1 MNNYLDILFNIAVD
15 FKTDKSKV
23 TKLSQEIEA
32 IFSKISPAIDIN
44 DKAIKQS
51 LSSLTDMLTTGQ
63 LSAKELAD
71 ALSSFGFDIDSEEV
85 VDSIKEISNLADS
98 LAEDF
103 KPLEDAFNNIDTTQL
118 EDAFVDLDKAMDS
131 IDPKDFENAVQGL
144 AVEYDK
150 ATQEAQDLIDTNN
163 KALAMLKASG
173 KEGSDAYNKL
183 EQEIKAAENELNK
196 LGVSAKDTSSFFDKM
211 AKFGLAAQGIEQ
223 ITNTL
228 NRFQEPFIE
237 LDKQV
242 KNIGTLGVKNFNE
255 FAAEATKLSKSVP
268 DSAGAIAEGVYDAI
282 SAGTIK
288 VTDGMADLDEGMKF
302 VEVASK
308 LATAGLTTTKDAING
323 LTSVM
328 NAYGLEAGKA
338 GEIADIFFGAVNVG
352 KTTVPEMNA
361 AMSQVIPTAAAFGV
375 EFNQVAGAIATM
387 TKQGVPTAQASTQMR
402 QALVELAKP
411 GTELAAIMTK
421 AGVSLESLRTEGL
434 QETMRK
440 LGIAMEE
447 SGKSAT
453 QVFSSVE
460 AGSAAL
466 LLSGKNAE
474 MAASDYIAVAGAIGS
489 TDAAFAIA
497 SEGIGNKTKM
507 MLNSIQAGFNGLM
520 GMIGG
525 VGQSVLAATTQLAP
539 MVTSFAGLSNL
550 IPKGTFDKLAQFKQS
565 LTGVSNQA
573 TQSAGIIGKMG
584 PIAFNPWVLG
594 TAAAVA
600 GMYLFLTKTEK
611 GQAILGRWGEAGERI
626 LNTLQPVINALSDL
640 GETVLDVL
648 IDVGENVFDLLITP
662 FENLMDFIG
671 SIVGV
676 VLELAGAASSTGGTM
691 TTFADIINLVGDA
704 VKTYGDIFGTIV
716 TAIKTANDF
725 IVGFVQGIPQLL
737 SIAFEYI
744 QYFLNPINWV
754 AGDAEYEKALSE
766 KLLNAID
773 TMSGRAKE
781 RISNA
786 KLDKALENALEI
798 KGDLDK
804 NKKLEELVK
813 KFETTNDEIA
823 KQGIAQEIAKQM
835 PEAVAGYKTVIDEN
849 GKLVEVMDV
858 SIDKVKEFA
867 EKTKEALSE
876 DLATEKSAF
885 TEVLQA
891 KANEYDLLSKKAEE
905 LATKIVQGQIKGQDT
920 SAYEKQYNDIEKTL
934 LEKSRDM
941 SKNLAEG
948 AKIGIEFDKIKFPEN
963 FEADFQNE
971 LNGFREEVK
980 NQKFGEKLSEVVA
993 IKGEIVAA
1001 DGLDSLVEQ
1010 YNKATDEMTRN
1021 SIAEKMKK
1029 IAPDAVKQVGVILDA
1044 EGKLAKQYEVQ
1055 TAQVKESVEANKQRL
1070 SSDMLKKQ
1078 NEYLSGLQDEADLY
1092 TEGKDKLDTL
1102 FKEIQEK
1109 QKQGVDTTELEK
1121 DYDKLFK
1128 QLQGNQEQLIVW
1140 GQEAI
1145 DKGIEQDKVYQMLAD
1160 SLEMPIEKVK
1170 EIVGEQDK
1178 SKKKTEEQISGIKK
1192 LAEAWD
1198 NARQAASTAMNEQ
1211 LSQTNQL
1218 YLEMQKETDPA
1229 RKKELKE
1236 QYNESIA
1243 NLKNQVKEKKNLD
1256 KIDEQNQIRAGLIEK
1271 QGKSAKEIAKEKL
1284 EIAKGDANQKIQ
1296 LLEFE
1301 QRQYELS
1308 QKDAILSQGRNVEEA
1323 DLILIRKKNIDTLK
1337 AEKQVWEDLL
1347 KLELAPTDK
1356 LDVEKSILDINQK
1369 LQDETQNLNS
1379 LKIKLDLQ
1387 EEDINK
1393 QIKELENQKLE
1404 YEISIGIKQED
1415 SLQSIVDEYKAKLQA
1430 IPQAIKESNEKIIA
1444 LNKEMEEQL
1453 TNAKDEKERE
1463 RIEIS
1468 FRTKINIEKEKNI
1481 KLQQEEFSHQQTIT
1495 NYQVRQQ
1502 KSRLDRIK
1510 EDETKQL
1517 EIISNRLTNEKALLE
1532 KFNSEYLAAVNKRY
1546 SKLESSEEKAIS
1558 KQEESRMQELDKLKD
1573 SELISAEEYE
1583 RRKTEIQRNGEEER
1597 TKIAEDYANKM
1608 ANLESMAKGRSIAL
1622 DNEKAVEEAMIL
1634 QKSLDEQISVY
1645 REKMLEGPLS
1655 FEDSKALEGLE
1666 AQLEDANNI
1675 IRVKGELLYVGA
1687 EQLGASLNE
1696 SLTRMFAGD
1705 KEGAAKSL
1713 QDFFVTMSG
1722 IMVKGLTDYLNKI
1735 ILDWVLEMLKFT
1747 PADPFTKLVLAPG
1760 FYALIS
1766 GVVNAIAQPL
1776 LAPLSFATGGMVQSP
1791 TLAIVGDSAKLGED
1805 NTEWIFRNSQLIATV
1820 QMAAASANTLLLRE
1834 IQELRSLMA
1843 SQQLT
1848 TTLKGSDIKLSL
1860 QRTNFKQNMRSI

>member
-676 VLELAGAASSTGGTM
+676 VLELAGAADSTGGTM

-704 VKTYGDIFGTIV
+704 D
-716 TAIKTANDF
+716 
-725 IVGFVQGIPQLL
+725 
-737 SIAFEYI
+737 
-744 QYFLNPINWV
+744 
-754 AGDAEYEKALSE
+754 
-766 KLLNAID
+766 
-773 TMSGRAKE
+773 
-781 RISNA
+781 
-786 KLDKALENALEI
+786 
-798 KGDLDK
+798 
-804 NKKLEELVK
+804 
-813 KFETTNDEIA
+813 
-823 KQGIAQEIAKQM
+823 
-835 PEAVAGYKTVIDEN
+835 
-849 GKLVEVMDV
+849 
-858 SIDKVKEFA
+858 
-867 EKTKEALSE
+867 
-876 DLATEKSAF
+876 
-885 TEVLQA
+885 
-891 KANEYDLLSKKAEE
+891 
-905 LATKIVQGQIKGQDT
+905 
-920 SAYEKQYNDIEKTL
+920 
-934 LEKSRDM
+934 
-941 SKNLAEG
+941 
-948 AKIGIEFDKIKFPEN
+948 
-963 FEADFQNE
+963 
-971 LNGFREEVK
+971 
-980 NQKFGEKLSEVVA
+980 
-993 IKGEIVAA
+993 
-1001 DGLDSLVEQ
+1001 
-1010 YNKATDEMTRN
+1010 
-1021 SIAEKMKK
+1021 
-1029 IAPDAVKQVGVILDA
+1029 
-1044 EGKLAKQYEVQ
+1044 
-1055 TAQVKESVEANKQRL
+1055 
-1070 SSDMLKKQ
+1070 
-1078 NEYLSGLQDEADLY
+1078 
-1092 TEGKDKLDTL
+1092 
-1102 FKEIQEK
+1102 
-1109 QKQGVDTTELEK
+1109 
-1121 DYDKLFK
+1121 
-1128 QLQGNQEQLIVW
+1128 
-1140 GQEAI
+1140 
-1145 DKGIEQDKVYQMLAD
+1145 
-1160 SLEMPIEKVK
+1160 
-1170 EIVGEQDK
+1170 
-1178 SKKKTEEQISGIKK
+1178 
-1192 LAEAWD
+1192 
-1198 NARQAASTAMNEQ
+1198 
-1211 LSQTNQL
+1211 
-1218 YLEMQKETDPA
+1218 
-1229 RKKELKE
+1229 
-1236 QYNESIA
+1236 
-1243 NLKNQVKEKKNLD
+1243 
-1256 KIDEQNQIRAGLIEK
+1256 
-1271 QGKSAKEIAKEKL
+1271 
-1284 EIAKGDANQKIQ
+1284 
-1296 LLEFE
+1296 
-1301 QRQYELS
+1301 
-1308 QKDAILSQGRNVEEA
+1308 
-1323 DLILIRKKNIDTLK
+1323 
-1337 AEKQVWEDLL
+1337 
-1347 KLELAPTDK
+1347 
-1356 LDVEKSILDINQK
+1356 
-1369 LQDETQNLNS
+1369 
-1379 LKIKLDLQ
+1379 
-1387 EEDINK
+1387 
-1393 QIKELENQKLE
+1393 
-1404 YEISIGIKQED
+1404 
-1415 SLQSIVDEYKAKLQA
+1415 
-1430 IPQAIKESNEKIIA
+1430 
-1444 LNKEMEEQL
+1444 
-1453 TNAKDEKERE
+1453 
-1463 RIEIS
+1463 
-1468 FRTKINIEKEKNI
+1468 
-1481 KLQQEEFSHQQTIT
+1481 
-1495 NYQVRQQ
+1495 
-1502 KSRLDRIK
+1502 
-1510 EDETKQL
+1510 
-1517 EIISNRLTNEKALLE
+1517 
-1532 KFNSEYLAAVNKRY
+1532 FNS
-1546 SKLESSEEKAIS
+1546 S
-1558 KQEESRMQELDKLKD
+1558 
-1573 SELISAEEYE
+1573 
-1583 RRKTEIQRNGEEER
+1583 
-1597 TKIAEDYANKM
+1597 
-1608 ANLESMAKGRSIAL
+1608 
-1622 DNEKAVEEAMIL
+1622 
-1634 QKSLDEQISVY
+1634 
-1645 REKMLEGPLS
+1645 
-1655 FEDSKALEGLE
+1655 
-1666 AQLEDANNI
+1666 
-1675 IRVKGELLYVGA
+1675 
-1687 EQLGASLNE
+1687 
-1696 SLTRMFAGD
+1696 
-1705 KEGAAKSL
+1705 
-1713 QDFFVTMSG
+1713 
-1722 IMVKGLTDYLNKI
+1722 
-1735 ILDWVLEMLKFT
+1735 
-1747 PADPFTKLVLAPG
+1747 
-1760 FYALIS
+1760 
-1766 GVVNAIAQPL
+1766 
-1776 LAPLSFATGGMVQSP
+1776 
-1791 TLAIVGDSAKLGED
+1791 
-1805 NTEWIFRNSQLIATV
+1805 
-1820 QMAAASANTLLLRE
+1820 
-1834 IQELRSLMA
+1834 
-1843 SQQLT
+1843 
-1848 TTLKGSDIKLSL
+1848 
-1860 QRTNFKQNMRSI
+1860 